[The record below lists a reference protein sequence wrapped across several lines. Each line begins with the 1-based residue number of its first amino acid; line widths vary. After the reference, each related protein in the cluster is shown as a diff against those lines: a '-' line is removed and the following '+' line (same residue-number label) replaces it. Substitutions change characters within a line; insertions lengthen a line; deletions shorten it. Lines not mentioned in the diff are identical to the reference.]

1 MEWKFTGN
9 NDEQKLLP
17 DSPGLGLG
25 LETIKLKPNSDV
37 TRAWR
42 RKAQIEKTCSR
53 EPPVTRR

>member
-42 RKAQIEKTCSR
+42 RKAQIEK
-53 EPPVTRR
+53 PVPENHP